1 MLGAMK
7 GFHGIGRLAR
17 MSGLTVSALRFY
29 DGAGVL
35 VPTVVDP
42 HTGYRWYSGDQVV
55 IAQLIC
61 GLRRTRMPLPDIKQ
75 IVASRHIP
83 EHVDALLDAHL
94 ERLEQG
100 LADARRQLSDIHSL
114 LNTKESLMTTT
125 LTFTG
130 PDFRNA
136 LAAVRFAVST
146 DPELPALGGVLLDT
160 SGDSVNLVATDRY
173 RLAVAPAPANVE
185 GPARA
190 AAMPVAFL
198 DSIAA
203 TDATQV
209 RLTVEGETVTA
220 QAGDLICT
228 ATVIDEVFPDYRRLM
243 MRYEDAEGV
252 RIGSRL
258 REAIVNGP
266 SLTLQRD
273 EDGGDFET
281 VVLAT
286 DDSGDIVISDGT
298 DGIAVNREFI
308 LEAMDAVS
316 EGQLHLRLDGPI
328 TPLVIHSARSTSL
341 LMPTQLPEVTD
352 QSASAH

>member
-1 MLGAMK
+1 ME
-7 GFHGIGRLAR
+7 GFYGIGRLAR
-17 MSGLTVSALRFY
+17 MSGLAVSALRFY

-35 VPTVVDP
+35 TPAVIDP

-61 GLRRTRMPLPDIKQ
+61 RLRRTRMPVPDIKEV
-75 IVASRHIP
+75 VASRDIP
-83 EHVDALLDAHL
+83 ERVDALLAAHL

-130 PDFRNA
+130 PDFRTA
-136 LAAVRFAVST
+136 LAAVRFAVGT
-146 DPELPALGGVLLDT
+146 DSALPALGGVLLDT
-160 SGDSVNLVATDRY
+160 LGTTVNLVATDRY
-173 RLAVAPAPANVE
+173 RLAVAPATAEVE
-185 GPARA
+185 GPACA
-190 AAMPVAFL
+190 VVMPVDFL

-203 TDATQV
+203 TEAA
-209 RLTVEGETVTA
+209 RILLTIDGDTVTA
-220 QAGDLICT
+220 RAGELTRT
-228 ATVIDEVFPDYRRLM
+228 ATVIDEVFPDYRTLM
-243 MRYEDAEGV
+243 PSADAEGV
-252 RIGSRL
+252 RIGGRL

-266 SLTLQRD
+266 SRTQRRAA
-273 EDGGDFET
+273 DGVDFET
-281 VVLAT
+281 VVLST
-286 DDSGDIVISDGT
+286 DDRGDIVISDGM

-308 LEAMDAVS
+308 LEAMDAGG

-341 LMPTQLPEVTD
+341 LMPVRL
-352 QSASAH
+352 